1 HPRDFLVPDFRAAV
15 ATDNGMRRTPS
26 SLREH
31 LVHDLT
37 VASLPALVHH
47 EDRMSMAFSR
57 EIRLPFL
64 DPRLVELA
72 VRMPSSLKIRNG
84 VTKYVLRQAMEGEG
98 VPPAILNRH
107 DKKGYPT
114 PVGKWF
120 RTIANDE
127 TRALLSSASFV
138 QRGIVDAKKAQAAFA
153 SHVKGVADFT
163 LLLWQW

>member
-1 HPRDFLVPDFRAAV
+1 
-15 ATDNGMRRTPS
+15 
-26 SLREH
+26 
-31 LVHDLT
+31 
-37 VASLPALVHH
+37 
-47 EDRMSMAFSR
+47 MSMAFSR

-84 VTKYVLRQAMEGEG
+84 VTKYVLRKAMEGEG
-98 VPPAILNRH
+98 VPAPILNRH

-120 RTIANDE
+120 RTVASEE
-127 TRALLSSASFV
+127 TRALLSSASFA

-153 SHVKGVADFT
+153 SHLAGAADFT
-163 LLLWQW
+163 LPLWQWVSLELWYRQFIDRPRAVNRPSSPEVRRPVQPIPCASW